1 MIRMMMAGTAAL
13 AMLATPMAASAA
25 AKAQGS
31 APSASALSLSPAA
44 RAGTGGK
51 RSTRLGQQGA
61 VIAGVLALG
70 VVAGGII
77 LVARDDNNGPA
88 SN

>member
-1 MIRMMMAGTAAL
+1 MIRMMTAGIAAL

-25 AKAQGS
+25 ARAQAS
-31 APSASALSLSPAA
+31 TPSASALSLSPAA
-44 RAGTGGK
+44 RAGTAGK

-70 VVAGGII
+70 VIAGGII
-77 LVARDDNNGPA
+77 LVARDDNNGPN